1 VLVIAPVVAALLAI
15 GVGAYPLFSRTV
27 LFALPYSLILIAEGV
42 AAFAEPLVTPRRR
55 AAALVL
61 VAALAA
67 APVASAARRVVDP
80 PRYEDMRPALTY
92 LRAHQQRGDSL
103 YLFYSSQYA
112 FAYYAACHCTN
123 AIANTW
129 PAEENR
135 LGSAEQYSPALRSV
149 PPRLYIGTKQDDL
162 AAYIHELQPLRGR
175 PRVWV
180 LFSHANDQ
188 PELRLE
194 LNLVGVL
201 DRAGKRLSTYERR
214 GIRLYLYDLR

>member
-1 VLVIAPVVAALLAI
+1 
-15 GVGAYPLFSRTV
+15 V

-103 YLFYSSQYA
+103 FLFYSSQYA
-112 FAYYAACHCTN
+112 FAYYAACRCTN
-123 AIANTW
+123 AVANIW
-129 PAEENR
+129 PAQENH
-135 LGSAEQYSPALRSV
+135 LENAEQYSPALRSV
-149 PPRLYIGTKQDDL
+149 PPRIYIGTKQDDL
-162 AAYIHELQPLRGR
+162 AAYVRELQPLRGR

-194 LNLVGVL
+194 RKPRRRPRPG
-201 DRAGKRLSTYERR
+201 RAASV
-214 GIRLYLYDLR
+214 DLRAARDQALPVRPARVVT